1 MDFTNNPNYLT
12 KHYIT
17 QSLANN
23 PNFLTINP
31 DKGLKIFCEDHPSEI
46 ITNFCC
52 ILDCLKPLCPEC
64 IDYHNKFHKQNQ
76 QYPEIDTLRNVKINC
91 SKKVKAAIISLTQE
105 LEKLELKY
113 MINPQ
118 EMIDEGLENLKRC
131 REKVLQMVNAFFDN
145 LEVMYKRKLNETIF
159 KGHDYTTIFDKI
171 KNLIQELEFLQT
183 SLESGNNTMSVIKKI
198 CLLDLK
204 TLLDKYKAEIQELI
218 ESRTIISTE
227 IMVND
232 SRLSVIESELA
243 KYASLNQTRQGKYG
257 TTQPLNS
264 NAFNSNS
271 LNNNTERLPFLT
283 SNISPN
289 VNVNLMNNFS
299 GKCNIF
305 N

>member
-1 MDFTNNPNYLT
+1 MDFTNNPNYLA

-31 DKGLKIFCEDHPSEI
+31 DKGLKIFCEDHQSEI

-171 KNLIQELEFLQT
+171 KNLVQELEFLQT

-204 TLLDKYKAEIQELI
+204 TLLDKYKAEIQDLI

-257 TTQPLNS
+257 TNQPPSNS
-264 NAFNSNS
+264 NAFNTNS
-271 LNNNTERLPFLT
+271 LNNTTERLPFLN

-299 GKCNIF
+299 GKMQYF
-305 N
+305 